1 MDAKQITP
9 ILNVSDLS
17 QSFDWFS
24 RLGWK
29 KCWDW
34 QATPASPRTFGSVG
48 SGECEIFLCVDG
60 QGGRGGEHG
69 VWMTVWVDRV
79 DAVYDRCR
87 AHDMEILQSPENMPW
102 GVRELHIRHPDGH
115 VLRISA
121 PVRCP

>member
-9 ILNVSDLS
+9 ILNVSDLT
-17 QSFDWFS
+17 QSFDWFA

-34 QATPASPRTFGSVG
+34 QATPESPPAFGSVG

-60 QGGRGGEHG
+60 QGGRGGDFG
-69 VWMTVWVDRV
+69 VWMTVWVNGV

-87 AHDMEILQSPENMPW
+87 ARDIEILKPPENMPW
-102 GVRELHIRHPDGH
+102 GARELHIRHPDGH